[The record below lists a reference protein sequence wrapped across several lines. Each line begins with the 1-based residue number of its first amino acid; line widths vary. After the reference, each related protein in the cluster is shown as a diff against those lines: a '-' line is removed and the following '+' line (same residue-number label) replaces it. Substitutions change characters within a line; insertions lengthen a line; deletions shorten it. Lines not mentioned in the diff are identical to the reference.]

1 MIAIV
6 IYILTALFFLP
17 TPSIDSGPTG
27 SIIELERH
35 RPKAIRGHI
44 IDRTRTIKTIRSG
57 IGRAE

>member
-6 IYILTALFFLP
+6 IYLFTALFFLP

-44 IDRTRTIKTIRSG
+44 IDRVKTIRSG
-57 IGRAE
+57 IGRNIR